1 MSLFK
6 LPAEDVKEILEQI
19 SRIRVNCGWEFLFS
33 YDSEFTSRYSKDVI
47 KIYEFSFLFDKFK
60 IGVI

>member
-19 SRIRVNCGWEFLFS
+19 SRIRVNCGWEFLFA
-33 YDSEFTSRYSKDVI
+33 YDSEFTSR
-47 KIYEFSFLFDKFK
+47 
-60 IGVI
+60 